1 MDSWVSEMFLHRQDN
16 YDYFF
21 LNIVT
26 RKETEEYVLSDDEP
40 EPEKKKSKSEEVKQ
54 ISETKPDVSKPVAKT
69 KQKNIMSFFTRK

>member
-1 MDSWVSEMFLHRQDN
+1 MDSWVSKMFLNRQGN
-16 YDYFF
+16 YDYFS

-40 EPEKKKSKSEEVKQ
+40 EKKKSKSEDVKQ
-54 ISETKPDVSKPVAKT
+54 KAEIKPDVSKPVAKT